1 GKKGMAY
8 LTLDQYTQ
16 LLKDKFPV
24 SIILTTRFVYRSA
37 KRHKVI
43 LENST
48 NSSKGR
54 KNGNRVRGLISLRKH
69 RAKLVY
75 LCKLSRMSRICV
87 VVSTSLDACK
97 AHPQY
102 RPCTGKKKGKRVAEL
117 ICLKKENKKAMKDD
131 WNDPLEDHYSGLVC
145 RRTTCWGYDFMYPFA
160 GISASLFSI
169 KRRTSMLTLWGK
181 KFAVKIN
188 ENSNFGKPRSLN
200 YLKYYYFKTDSALFN
215 GDVKLGKI
223 VDRCLSVDTRQ
234 LLSRF
239 ATC

>member
-1 GKKGMAY
+1 
-8 LTLDQYTQ
+8 
-16 LLKDKFPV
+16 
-24 SIILTTRFVYRSA
+24 
-37 KRHKVI
+37 
-43 LENST
+43 
-48 NSSKGR
+48 R

-69 RAKLVY
+69 RAKPVY
-75 LCKLSRMSRICV
+75 LCKLSRMSWICG
-87 VVSTSLDACK
+87 
-97 AHPQY
+97 
-102 RPCTGKKKGKRVAEL
+102 TGKMKGTRVAKL

-131 WNDPLEDHYSGLVC
+131 WNNPIGDHYSGLVC

-188 ENSNFGKPRSLN
+188 ENSNFGKPMFQR
-200 YLKYYYFKTDSALFN
+200 YVPFMIVYYFKTDSALFN